1 MSVYT
6 QFQFLDQT
14 DPDYLAAKSG
24 SDKKQEEWEDEYGP
38 FNLRPGKPVEGD
50 AICIE
55 ETEEEYGGW
64 LIDLS
69 KIPKKAT
76 HILVYRS

>member
-1 MSVYT
+1 MGVYT
-6 QFQFLDQT
+6 HFQFLDQT
-14 DPDYLAAKSG
+14 DAGYLAAKNG
-24 SDKKQEEWEDEYGP
+24 SPQEREEWEYEYGP
-38 FNLRPGKPVEGD
+38 LDLRPGKPVKNSEY
-50 AICIE
+50 CIQ

-76 HILVYRS
+76 HLLVYRS